1 MIDCKPMII
10 QCACGKWQIQMLY
23 LSEDDLILYGS
34 ETFSS
39 KMEAAEAMADR
50 VIEMGLES
58 QLREIS

>member
-1 MIDCKPMII
+1 MII
-10 QCACGKWQIQMLY
+10 QCACGKWQIQMY
-23 LSEDDLILYGS
+23 LSEDDLILYGN